1 MSMQFF
7 IKIQPS
13 HGSQWVDFLCGG
25 GEEYLLI
32 FGNCY
37 NAKTKADYTT
47 FDYRGYLYNC
57 SKSCFERI

>member
-7 IKIQPS
+7 IKIMR
-13 HGSQWVDFLCGG
+13 WAYALG

-37 NAKTKADYTT
+37 NAKTKADYTA

-57 SKSCFERI
+57 SKYCFERI

>member
-7 IKIQPS
+7 IKIRRS
-13 HGSQWVDFLCGG
+13 SFYALG

-37 NAKTKADYTT
+37 NAKTKADYTA
-47 FDYRGYLYNC
+47 FDYHGYLYNC